1 MEGHMSW
8 SDPPTLPFSFSD
20 PPVILGRKLL
30 GVPAGA
36 LGSGEDIPFKNP
48 IAGVAFSCWKQL

>member
-1 MEGHMSW
+1 MSW

-20 PPVILGRKLL
+20 PPVILGLKLL

-36 LGSGEDIPFKNP
+36 FGSGEDIPFKNP
-48 IAGVAFSCWKQL
+48 IPGVAFSCWKQL